1 MGFSVRETNI
11 FQTAYFIFEAIFRI
25 NIGANKM
32 RKQSI
37 LRRAY
42 VLEKG
47 VKTVRTRFEEKR
59 TNTDNRYMEM
69 LLSFSS
75 NIQVKLAWRDD

>member
-11 FQTAYFIFEAIFRI
+11 FLTAYFIFEAIFRI

-32 RKQSI
+32 RKQLI

-47 VKTVRTRFEEKR
+47 VKKNHPRK
-59 TNTDNRYMEM
+59 
-69 LLSFSS
+69 
-75 NIQVKLAWRDD
+75 

>member
-11 FQTAYFIFEAIFRI
+11 FLTAYFIFEAIFRI

-59 TNTDNRYMEM
+59 TDTDNRYGDAVE
-69 LLSFSS
+69 LLIKYPSK
-75 NIQVKLAWRDD
+75 VGLEG